1 MKSVLRII
9 LAVIV
14 VLCFCS
20 CQGSTII
27 RPTVLW
33 HGMGDTCCYPF
44 SMGAIKNLIEK
55 NLPGIY
61 VYSIEVGNSIEEDEY
76 NSYFMNVND
85 QLDQVCEKLKNISA
99 LELGF
104 NAIGFSQGGQF
115 LRAFVERCNVPKV
128 YNLISV
134 GGQHQGIFGIPS
146 CIGVNKTLC
155 EMMRKLLNQGAYEDI
170 VQNHSVQSEYWQ
182 DPLKYKEYLA
192 KNIFLPDINNN
203 LDKKNSTYKEN
214 LLSLNHFVLVKFL
227 NDTVVVPR
235 ESEWFGFYQTGQDKV
250 VVAVENTTL
259 YTEDWIGLKTL
270 NENSQVSFIGTIGDH
285 LQFTDEWFIQHIVPF
300 LNNTITI

>member
-1 MKSVLRII
+1 MRI
-9 LAVIV
+9 VEIV
-14 VLCFCS
+14 VVLFVLCVC
-20 CQGSTII
+20 GSQAASFI

-55 NLPGIY
+55 NLPDIY
-61 VYSIEVGNSIEEDEY
+61 VYSIEVGNSIEDDEY

-85 QLDQVCEKLKNISA
+85 QIEYVCAKLANVSA
-99 LELGF
+99 LQYGF

-115 LRAFVERCNVPKV
+115 LRAYVERCNSPKV

-146 CIGVNKTLC
+146 CIGVNRTLC
-155 EMMRKLLNQGAYEDI
+155 ELMRKMLNQGAYEDF
-170 VQNHSVQSEYWQ
+170 VQYHSVQSEYWQ
-182 DPLKYKEYLA
+182 DPLKYEEYLA

-203 LDKKNSTYKEN
+203 LDKKNATYKNN
-214 LLSLNHFVLVKFL
+214 LLSLNHFALVKFL

-235 ESEWFGFYQTGQDKV
+235 ESEWFGFYQIGQDKV

-270 NENSQVSFIGTIGDH
+270 NENKQVSFIATIGNH
-285 LQFTDEWFIQHIVPF
+285 LEFTDAWFEQNIIPF
-300 LNNTITI
+300 LNNTITTA

>member
-1 MKSVLRII
+1 MSKTF
-9 LAVIV
+9 V
-14 VLCFCS
+14 VLLIFCFCVCNS
-20 CQGSTII
+20 SSSTTI

-33 HGMGDTCCYPF
+33 HGMGDTCCYSF

-55 NLPGIY
+55 SLPGIY
-61 VYSIEVGNSIEEDEY
+61 VYSIEVGSTIEDDEY

-85 QLDQVCEKLKNISA
+85 QIEYVYKTLSNITA
-99 LELGF
+99 LQYGF

-115 LRAFVERCNVPKV
+115 LRAFVERYNSPKV
-128 YNLISV
+128 YNLVSV

-146 CIGVNKTLC
+146 CIGVNRTLC
-155 EMMRKLLNQGAYEDI
+155 ELMRKLLNQGAYEDI

-182 DPLKYKEYLA
+182 DPLKYQEYLA

-203 LDKKNSTYKEN
+203 LEKKNATYKNN
-214 LLSLNHFVLVKFL
+214 LLSLNHFALVKFL

-235 ESEWFGFYQTGQDKV
+235 ESEWFGFYQVGQDKV

-270 NENSQVSFIGTIGDH
+270 NENSQVSFISTIGDH
-285 LQFTDEWFIQHIVPF
+285 LKFTDEWFVQHIVPF
-300 LNNTITI
+300 LNNTITIGF